1 MTILTLI
8 FTNLHQESSVCSG
21 LFLFCKLGLLA
32 CVFAIHYVLLQALD
46 GLKQQAMLQEKLNF
60 ETHTLEV
67 KLAEQNKHSPL
78 MSEHAEQ
85 LRQQRLPCVTS
96 SQPSEA

>member
-8 FTNLHQESSVCSG
+8 FTNSHQESSVGSG

-46 GLKQQAMLQEKLNF
+46 GLKQQATLQEKLNF

-67 KLAEQNKHSPL
+67 QLAEQKKHSPL

-96 SQPSEA
+96 SQPSKA